1 MKLGEAIVLEN
12 LWFTYDKVN
21 QVLRNINLTI
31 KDGEYVAIIGNN
43 GSGKSTLLKLVVG
56 LIKPTQGRVLVNGLD
71 TRTSKVSD
79 LARNIGFFFQN
90 PNDQLF
96 ASTVRDEIAFGLK
109 NLKLNPEIIKT
120 RVDEAV
126 NDFQLENVQ
135 EVFPRFLARG
145 DKQKVCLASII
156 VMGPRI
162 ILLDEPTTGQDNH
175 DSRAVMDLAKRLN
188 QRGITIILVTHQ
200 MINVAEYAN
209 RTLLLNNGE
218 LAAEGPTREVLG
230 NTELMRAC
238 DLLPPQITR
247 LSIQARTLGFDG
259 KAMTVQE
266 MVEAVRRLKNA

>member
-1 MKLGEAIVLEN
+1 LKLSDAIVLEN
-12 LWFTYDKVN
+12 LWFTYDKIN
-21 QVLRNINLTI
+21 QVLRNINLSI
-31 KDGEYVAIIGNN
+31 KDGEFVAIIGNN

-56 LIKPTQGRVLVNGLD
+56 LIKPTRGRVLVDGVD

-79 LARNIGFFFQN
+79 LARKIGFFFQN

-109 NLKLNPEIIKT
+109 NLNLNDEVIRE
-120 RVDEAV
+120 RVEEAV
-126 NDFQLENVQ
+126 KDFQLEHVQ
-135 EVFPRFLARG
+135 DVFPRFLARG

-162 ILLDEPTTGQDNH
+162 ILLDEPTTGQDH
-175 DSRAVMDLAKRLN
+175 RDSRAVMDLAKKLN
-188 QRGITIILVTHQ
+188 ERGITIILVTHQ
-200 MINVAEYAN
+200 MINVAEYAT

-230 NTELMRAC
+230 NVELMRAC

-247 LSIQARTLGFDG
+247 LSISARGLGFDG
-259 KAMTVQE
+259 KVMTVQE
-266 MVEAVRRLKNA
+266 MVEAVRRLNGA